1 LENPPWGEEQT
12 RAEGVVGIAPELLG
26 EALDSVVIKIGR
38 VASIAEIASK
48 VRERLVS
55 SSTIRRVTHTGE
67 KCFLSIDSSY
77 TSPPLELVGG
87 YLGLIFVVSALY
99 GKECRY
105 TSSEFEVAAYVTYDP
120 TRDLTRVEARRL
132 EREKAIEALR
142 RKSRGEVYFDIIAL
156 DGEVLPR
163 LSPRVLAGVSVE
175 SDKARELV
183 RLTDTMVLLAE
194 KTKTPVV
201 GVLKRSYSKDA
212 LAVLG
217 HFLDVDL
224 SDRAFMT
231 YVLEPGEFAVI
242 GDYKSIASAYQS
254 LINDYGVAYPR
265 EVSPAKYRLAW
276 LKQMLRYSNIASRM
290 KMAFYR
296 PHSGISTTAVK
307 IEYDSVDLSDEELVS
322 SVMSVSEATGFPA
335 PVDYADALS
344 QIPSD
349 VRFTLY
355 QLVLQRISEANPDVA
370 QKLFTLVNP
379 QKLASIGLRT

>member
-1 LENPPWGEEQT
+1 MENPPWGEEQT
-12 RAEGVVGIAPELLG
+12 KAEGAAGIAPELLG
-26 EALDSVVIKIGR
+26 EALDSVVNKISR
-38 VASIAEIASK
+38 VASVAGLASK
-48 VRERLVS
+48 ARERLIS
-55 SSTIRRVTHTGE
+55 SDVIRRAIYAGE

-99 GKECRY
+99 GKGCHP
-105 TSSEFEVAAYVTYDP
+105 TSSAFEVVAHVTYDP
-120 TRDLTRVEARRL
+120 TRDLTRIEARRL

-142 RKSRGEVYFDIIAL
+142 RKSRGEIHFDIIVV

-163 LSPRVLAGVSVE
+163 LSPRVLAGTSVE
-175 SDKARELV
+175 SEKARELV

-212 LAVLG
+212 LAALG
-217 HFLDVDL
+217 YFLDVDL

-254 LINDYGVAYPR
+254 LVDNYGVAYPR
-265 EVSPAKYRLAW
+265 ETSPARYRLAW
-276 LKQMLRYSNIASRM
+276 LKRMLRYSSVASRM
-290 KMAFYR
+290 KLAFYR
-296 PHSGISTTAVK
+296 PHSGVSTTAVK
-307 IEYDSVDLSDEELVS
+307 IEYDPVDLSDDELVS

-355 QLVLQRISEANPDVA
+355 QLALQKISEANPDVA

>member
-1 LENPPWGEEQT
+1 MENPPWGEEQT

-99 GKECRY
+99 GKECHY

-142 RKSRGEVYFDIIAL
+142 RKSRGEVYFDIIVL

-175 SDKARELV
+175 SDKARKLV

>member
-1 LENPPWGEEQT
+1 MENPPWGEEQT

-201 GVLKRSYSKDA
+201 GV
-212 LAVLG
+212 
-217 HFLDVDL
+217 
-224 SDRAFMT
+224 
-231 YVLEPGEFAVI
+231 
-242 GDYKSIASAYQS
+242 
-254 LINDYGVAYPR
+254 
-265 EVSPAKYRLAW
+265 
-276 LKQMLRYSNIASRM
+276 
-290 KMAFYR
+290 
-296 PHSGISTTAVK
+296 
-307 IEYDSVDLSDEELVS
+307 
-322 SVMSVSEATGFPA
+322 
-335 PVDYADALS
+335 
-344 QIPSD
+344 
-349 VRFTLY
+349 
-355 QLVLQRISEANPDVA
+355 
-370 QKLFTLVNP
+370 
-379 QKLASIGLRT
+379 